1 MNIKTT
7 NNYFLKTHVTS
18 DRSDDLNSSKVEFK
32 ALLQR
37 KLGGVYPGL
46 TKNSIDVISDVMTNK
61 VFLGTDYSGK
71 IKKIIDQVLED
82 L

>member
-32 ALLQR
+32 GLLQR
-37 KLGGVYPGL
+37 KLKRMYPGL
-46 TKNSIDVISDVMTNK
+46 VKNSIDVIADVMTNK
-61 VFLGTDYSGK
+61 VFLGTGYSGK